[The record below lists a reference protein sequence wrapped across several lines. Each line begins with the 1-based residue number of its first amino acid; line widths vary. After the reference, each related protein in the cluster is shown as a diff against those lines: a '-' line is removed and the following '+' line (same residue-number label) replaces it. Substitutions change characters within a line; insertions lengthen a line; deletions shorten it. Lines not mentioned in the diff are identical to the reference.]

1 MRPGRTVS
9 EVRSII
15 LAAGGMVTLLPTA
28 SIFPSRIR
36 IVWLVSTMPESGSIS
51 LPARMAVTWADAGR
65 SREQQ
70 VARTIRKKRKAKRN
84 GCSIIFFVTLLKAV
98 PIGTFF
104 RQQLRYLIGGG
115 RRSGRATLEIAGEKA
130 AEQLVA
136 GLAADGKRPGAG
148 RS

>member
-1 MRPGRTVS
+1 IRPGRTVI

-36 IVWLVSTMPESGSIS
+36 IVWPVRTEPESGSIS
-51 LPARMAVTWADAGR
+51 LPARMAVIWADAGR

-70 VARTIRKKRKAKRN
+70 VTRTIRKRRKAKRS

-98 PIGTFF
+98 PIGSFF
-104 RQQLRYLIGGG
+104 RQQLRYLIGGS
-115 RRSGRATLEIAGEKA
+115 RRSVRATLEIG
-130 AEQLVA
+130 
-136 GLAADGKRPGAG
+136 GKQTVE
-148 RS
+148 